1 MSKIDL
7 TSRAARRLDDTQSVS
22 EDHAAV
28 EPAAKSTGRR
38 GLFSRR
44 ASPTFVL
51 NASSS
56 QENSGKI
63 QPDRARKSF
72 GSNIPIERWFAR
84 FAVRVGGQIAWLTT
98 CEQGRSLLFRY
109 TSHFVILAVL
119 IGAIGLV
126 STAKTT
132 SASNFPERRTFTN
145 GVNASSAFST
155 TGTISTT
162 DDIIYNQF
170 GQGGPIMVDQ
180 LDVVPQANPFT
191 AVPSRERRG
200 VISYTVQAGD
210 TLFGIAAQFGLRPE
224 SVLWANYDTLQDNPH
239 LLQPGMELALPPVN
253 GIVYTVKDGDTVESI
268 AEEYKVTPDAIY
280 TAGFEWNQLKPGEQ
294 PVAGASLIIPGGSR
308 DFKAWALTAQLN
320 APEPAANTNSAGVPI
335 ARTSNAGFCQN
346 APVGSVVGSGS
357 FIWPAPKHWLSGNPY
372 TGYHPGIDIAAKLG
386 DPISAADSGVVVYAG
401 WSNVGYGNLVVI
413 DHGNGWQTWYAH
425 NSEIYVTCG
434 QGVNQGAVISAAGST
449 GRSTGPH
456 LHFETRFNGTL
467 PNPFNILPP
476 P

>member
-1 MSKIDL
+1 MSETQL
-7 TSRAARRLDDTQSVS
+7 TSRVARRLDDAQPVS
-22 EDHAAV
+22 EDKIAV
-28 EPAAKSTGRR
+28 EPAVKSTGQR

-44 ASPTFVL
+44 ASPPQIL
-51 NASSS
+51 ADPL
-56 QENSGKI
+56 ENPEKI
-63 QPDRARKSF
+63 QPQTRPKSF
-72 GSNIPIERWFAR
+72 GANIPIERWFAR

-119 IGAIGLV
+119 VGAIGLV

-145 GVNASSAFST
+145 GVNVSGVFST
-155 TGTISTT
+155 TDTISTT
-162 DDIIYNQF
+162 DEVNYNQF
-170 GQGGPIMVDQ
+170 GQGGPIVVDQ
-180 LDVVPQANPFT
+180 TDVLPQANPFT
-191 AVPSRERRG
+191 TVPSRERRG

-210 TLFGIAAQFGLRPE
+210 TLFGIAGQFGLRPE
-224 SVLWANYDTLQDNPH
+224 SVLWANFDTLQDNPH
-239 LLQPGMELALPPVN
+239 LLQPGLELALPPVN

-280 TAGFEWNQLKPGEQ
+280 VDGLEWNQLKPGEQ

-308 DFKAWALTAQLN
+308 DFKPWALTAQLN
-320 APEPAANTNSAGVPI
+320 APAPAASADTNSSGVPI

-346 APVGSVVGSGS
+346 APVGSVMGTGT
-357 FIWPAPKHWLSGNPY
+357 FIWPTPKHWLSGNPY
-372 TGYHPGIDIAAKLG
+372 AAWHPAIDIAASLG
-386 DPISAADSGVVVYAG
+386 DPVVASDSGVVVYAG
-401 WSNVGYGNLVVI
+401 WSTVGYGNLVVI

-434 QGVNQGAVISAAGST
+434 QGVNQGTEISAAGST
-449 GRSTGPH
+449 GHSTGPH
-456 LHFETRFNGTL
+456 VHFETRFNGTL
-467 PNPFNILPP
+467 PNPFNVLPP

>member
-1 MSKIDL
+1 MSKIEL
-7 TSRAARRLDDTQSVS
+7 TSRVARLLKDIQSVS
-22 EDHAAV
+22 EDNIAA
-28 EPAAKSTGRR
+28 EPVVKSTGRR

-44 ASPTFVL
+44 ASPSLVRDVTSAPDF
-51 NASSS
+51 S
-56 QENSGKI
+56 EKI
-63 QPDRARKSF
+63 QPNTGKWF
-72 GSNIPIERWFAR
+72 GSHIPVERWFAR

-98 CEQGRSLLFRY
+98 CDQGRSLLFRY

-132 SASNFPERRTFTN
+132 SASNLPERQAITRVLNT
-145 GVNASSAFST
+145 ST
-155 TGTISTT
+155 TTSTPEEV
-162 DDIIYNQF
+162 IYNQF

-180 LDVVPQANPFT
+180 LTVLPQANPFT

-239 LLQPGMELALPPVN
+239 LLQPGMELSLPPVN
-253 GIVYTVKDGDTVESI
+253 GIVYTTKDGDTVESI

-280 TAGFEWNQLKPGEQ
+280 TEGFEWNQLKPGEQ

-308 DFKAWALTAQLN
+308 DFKPWALTAQLN
-320 APEPAANTNSAGVPI
+320 APQPAANTNSAGVPV
-335 ARTSNAGFCQN
+335 ARTSNAGFCTPP
-346 APVGSVVGSGS
+346 APSVGSGY

-386 DPISAADSGVVVYAG
+386 DPIFAADSGSIVYAG

-434 QGVNQGAVISAAGST
+434 QNVNQGDVIAAAGST

-467 PNPFNILPP
+467 PNPFNILPAP
-476 P
+476 

>member
-1 MSKIDL
+1 MNKIEL
-7 TSRAARRLDDTQSVS
+7 TSRAARRLSDIQPVS
-22 EDHAAV
+22 EDNLAA
-28 EPAAKSTGRR
+28 EPEVKSTSRR

-44 ASPTFVL
+44 ASPSPVL
-51 NASSS
+51 DVTSAPDHS
-56 QENSGKI
+56 EKI
-63 QPDRARKSF
+63 QPAPASKWF
-72 GSNIPIERWFAR
+72 GSHIPVERWFAR

-98 CEQGRSLLFRY
+98 CDQGRSLLFRY

-126 STAKTT
+126 GTAKTT
-132 SASNFPERRTFTN
+132 SASNLPERRTFTN
-145 GVNASSAFST
+145 GVNVSNAITATNS
-155 TGTISTT
+155 ISTT
-162 DDIIYNQF
+162 DDVNYNQF
-170 GQGGPIMVDQ
+170 GQGGPIIVDKTNIS
-180 LDVVPQANPFT
+180 PQANPFT
-191 AVPSRERRG
+191 SVPSRERRG

-253 GIVYTVKDGDTVESI
+253 GIVYTAKDGDTVESI

-280 TAGFEWNQLKPGEQ
+280 TEGFEWNQLKPGEQ

-308 DFKAWALTAQLN
+308 DFKPWALTAQLN
-320 APEPAANTNSAGVPI
+320 APQPAAPTNSAGVPV
-335 ARTSNAGFCQN
+335 ARTSNAGFCTPP
-346 APVGSVVGSGS
+346 APAVGTGN

-372 TGYHPGIDIAAKLG
+372 TAYHPGIDIAAKMG
-386 DPISAADSGVVVYAG
+386 DPIFAADSGSVVYAG

-425 NSEIYVTCG
+425 NSEIYVACG
-434 QGVNQGAVISAAGST
+434 QNVNQGDVISAAGST

-467 PNPFNILPP
+467 PNPFNVLPP